1 MKNEHEEM
9 EKLLRGELDKEAQAI
24 LEEIEANESL
34 KDLKLPDENEEAL
47 MQKIQKLEEK
57 KAACEEMPE
66 KDREA
71 FRLGREMQALQEN
84 GKTVSDE
91 NEVDTHKT
99 IPFKKRRKKP
109 YLLVAI
115 VAVLAFAM
123 SMTSIGEVP
132 LVTEIKNQ
140 ILGTSRMVKMNSER
154 EGDEEVVESTGGE
167 AEAYE
172 EIRNTFGAE
181 IVHFGYLPNG
191 FDFSDYEVDETL
203 NKACMFYQ
211 NQNTV
216 LEYRMFFNPIEQAYG
231 YEVEDEL
238 LDEQVITV
246 NSVPIEL
253 KCYKVPNSNAVSYVA
268 HFENSKIYYTI
279 NTITNIN
286 KSEIIKI
293 LENLKIL

>member
-24 LEEIEANESL
+24 LEEIEADESL
-34 KDLKLPDENEEAL
+34 KDLKFTDENEEVL

-154 EGDEEVVESTGGE
+154 EGDEAVVESTGGE

-172 EIRNTFGAE
+172 EIRNTFDTDV
-181 IVHFGYLPNG
+181 VHFGYLPYG
-191 FDFSDYEVDETL
+191 FDFSGYEVDETL

-238 LDEQVITV
+238 WDEQVITV
-246 NSVPIEL
+246 NNVPIEL
-253 KCYKVPNSNAVSYVA
+253 KCYKVPNSNEVSYVA
-268 HFENSKIYYTI
+268 HFENAEIYYTM
-279 NTITNIN
+279 NTITNIDE
-286 KSEIIKI
+286 SEIIEI

>member
-24 LEEIEANESL
+24 LEEIEADESL

-99 IPFKKRRKKP
+99 IPFKKRRKKL

-191 FDFSDYEVDETL
+191 FDFTSYAIEKPL
-203 NKACMFYQ
+203 NRASMFYQ
-211 NQNTV
+211 YGDSI
-216 LEYRMFFNPIEQAYG
+216 LEYRILFLPGEQVARYQ
-231 YEVEDEL
+231 VEDKI
-238 LDEQVITV
+238 LDEQLFEV
-246 NSVPIEL
+246 NDIPIEL
-253 KCYKVPNSNAVSYVA
+253 RCYEVTGSKKISYVA
-268 HFENSKIYYTI
+268 QFENEDIYYILNAVTDMDE
-279 NTITNIN
+279 T
-286 KSEIIKI
+286 EIIKI
-293 LENLKIL
+293 LENLKIF